1 MQDQSTPRTT
11 ADATSETD
19 SRYPARPC
27 AHCGTPFSSRD
38 KRQRFCSRPCVWAAA
53 RAKLAGMQA
62 EGEDPTHG
70 GKAAEAR
77 RASLARRRAAGEL
90 LGRAAHNAK
99 KAGTLPERP
108 FTPPPLSQDEIG
120 AAWQDAGEVWD
131 AFTQKALQ
139 RDRGQT
145 LIVAGHGA
153 GLFVDHDALIV
164 KEGLTHYPQT
174 PARHV
179 LYRGVHGVERIIL
192 LAPSGSLSFDAIRW
206 CQEHYLSLRNPAI
219 YPCAAASTW
228 LAPRGGTWP
237 WPNGWSGA
245 RYRG

>member
-1 MQDQSTPRTT
+1 MQDQSTSRP
-11 ADATSETD
+11 AQGATPDND
-19 SRYPARPC
+19 SRYPARTC
-27 AHCGTPFSSRD
+27 AHCGTAFTTRD

-53 RAKLAGMQA
+53 RAKLSTMQS
-62 EGEDPTHG
+62 EGNDPTHG

-108 FTPPPLSQDEIG
+108 FTPPTLSQDEI
-120 AAWQDAGEVWD
+120 ATAWQEAGEVWD
-131 AFTQKALQ
+131 ASTQKAIQ

-192 LAPSGSLSFDAIRW
+192 LAPSGSIG
-206 CQEHYLSLRNPAI
+206 H
-219 YPCAAASTW
+219 
-228 LAPRGGTWP
+228 APVRPLTRRRTEGR
-237 WPNGWSGA
+237 SSSSSE
-245 RYRG
+245 RR